1 MLSFTIQLS
10 NKKSWE
16 KLETDCCVT
25 SRKWEE
31 EVKEKGEKKI
41 GSRSMLKQGRVG
53 SQPMQ

>member
-10 NKKSWE
+10 NKKSRE
-16 KLETDCCVT
+16 KLETGCYVT

-31 EVKEKGEKKI
+31 EVKEKGEEKI

-53 SQPMQ
+53 SHPMQ